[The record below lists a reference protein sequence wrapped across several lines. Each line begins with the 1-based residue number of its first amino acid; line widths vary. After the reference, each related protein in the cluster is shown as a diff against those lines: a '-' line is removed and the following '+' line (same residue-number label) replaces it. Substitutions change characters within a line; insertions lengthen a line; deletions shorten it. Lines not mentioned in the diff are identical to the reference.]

1 MLNFDSVVAIGLN
14 KKEDFFKIILTY
26 YFEFHIEQ
34 YKIKKHLYKV
44 YYSTNFFYS
53 VGGDHV
59 QAGHVWKDYIA
70 AVDSIVFLVDTI
82 DRSRFAKAKEELDNL
97 LTDEQIAGAPIVVLG
112 TKSDL
117 PEAATEEKLR
127 QELGVFSVITEVK

>member
-1 MLNFDSVVAIGLN
+1 
-14 KKEDFFKIILTY
+14 
-26 YFEFHIEQ
+26 
-34 YKIKKHLYKV
+34 
-44 YYSTNFFYS
+44 
-53 VGGDHV
+53 GDHV

>member
-1 MLNFDSVVAIGLN
+1 
-14 KKEDFFKIILTY
+14 
-26 YFEFHIEQ
+26 
-34 YKIKKHLYKV
+34 
-44 YYSTNFFYS
+44 
-53 VGGDHV
+53 
-59 QAGHVWKDYIA
+59 
-70 AVDSIVFLVDTI
+70 
-82 DRSRFAKAKEELDNL
+82 FAKAKEELDNL